1 VGSGEPTGDGTG
13 GDTGTD
19 AGVRLQPDSSR
30 YTWGHFIEDVAERHG
45 DRPVMRFEGRDIS
58 ANELLADSRALAR
71 ALATLG
77 VTKGVRVALH
87 MANRPEFAVAS
98 FAIAML
104 GAVLVPV
111 NTFATPDER
120 EYILRHSDSAVL
132 LFQRRLLKHDFLAEL
147 LEILPELRAG
157 EGLLNCARTPHLR
170 HAIAFD
176 LEHAS
181 GRVQAWDD
189 FLARGTGFPD
199 DVLDA
204 MLAEVHPADDGC
216 IIYTSGTT
224 SRPKGVL
231 HMQRAAVIQSWLI
244 ADELRLTPEDR
255 IWTTYPFFW
264 SAGICMALGAT
275 IAAGATLVLQETFEP
290 GAALRCLADERA
302 NGTQAWPHQ
311 AKAMAE
317 HPLFRELDLSHI
329 DKEVYRLQPDIP
341 AEEDLW
347 GTQGSFGMTETFTFA
362 TNLPAD
368 APVQLRRE
376 TSGLPRAGM
385 QIRILDPQTGEPLP
399 TGEEGEVAVKGPT
412 LMRGYYKV
420 DPEATFDAEGFYHSA
435 DGGFLD
441 AEGYLHWKGRISN
454 MIKTGGANV
463 SPTEIE
469 ERLLGFPNMR
479 AGIPF
484 GAPHPTLGEAI
495 VLCAVAIGDYTLDEA
510 EILAFLKQKL
520 AAYKLPRKVLMFTE
534 DDLEFTG
541 NQKIQVNKLIARA
554 LARLRDEAVV
564 IEGVNYREY
573 LVDAGRPG

>member
-1 VGSGEPTGDGTG
+1 VDSGEGPA
-13 GDTGTD
+13 
-19 AGVRLQPDSSR
+19 AGVRLQPDAGR
-30 YTWGHFIEDVAERHG
+30 YTWGHFIEDVAARHG
-45 DRPVMRFEGRDIS
+45 DRTVIRFEGRDTS
-58 ANELLADSRALAR
+58 ANALLAESRALAR
-71 ALATLG
+71 GLAALG

-98 FAIAML
+98 FAVAML
-104 GAVLVPV
+104 GAILVPV
-111 NTFATPDER
+111 NTFATREER

-132 LFQRRLLKHDFLAEL
+132 LFQRRLLKYDFLAEL
-147 LEILPELRAG
+147 LEILPELAAG
-157 EGLLNCARTPHLR
+157 EGPLLCARTPQLR
-170 HAIAFD
+170 HAIAFGLD
-176 LEHAS
+176 QAS
-181 GRVQAWDD
+181 GRVQAWDE
-189 FLARGTGFPD
+189 LIALGAGFPD
-199 DVLDA
+199 DVLDGMIA
-204 MLAEVHPADDGC
+204 DVHPADDGC

-244 ADELRLTPEDR
+244 ADELCLTPADR
-255 IWTTYPFFW
+255 VWTTYPFFW

-290 GAALRCLADERA
+290 GAALQCLVDERA
-302 NGTQAWPHQ
+302 NATQAWPHQ

-317 HPLFRELDLSHI
+317 HPLFGELDLSHI

-341 AEEDLW
+341 PEEDLW

-368 APVQLRRE
+368 APVELRRN
-376 TSGLPRAGM
+376 TSGLPRVGTRV
-385 QIRILDPQTGEPLP
+385 RILDPQTGDPLP
-399 TGEEGEVAVKGPT
+399 VGEEGEVAVKGPT

-441 AEGYLHWKGRISN
+441 TEGYLHWKGRMSN
-454 MIKTGGANV
+454 LIKTGGANV

-479 AGIPF
+479 AGIAF
-484 GAPHPTLGEAI
+484 GAPHPTLGEVI
-495 VLCAVAIGDYTLDEA
+495 VLCAVAIGDHALDDT
-510 EILAFLKQKL
+510 EILAFLKKKL